1 MASYGYARV
10 SSASQSLTIQQE
22 ALKAYGC
29 EIIRAETHTGTKVD
43 GRTELETLLQFARA
57 GDRIVVTRIDRL
69 ARSITDLCGLVG
81 RMEAAGIV
89 LVAIEQPIETSTP
102 AGRCFLQMLGVFAE
116 FETEIRRERQLF
128 GIAKAK
134 TEGAYKGRKP
144 SIDGA
149 RVREL
154 AASGMGGTAI
164 AKELGVSRASVYRL
178 LGAERTTVVATV

>member
-1 MASYGYARV
+1 MATYGYARV

-22 ALKAYGC
+22 ALRKYGC
-29 EIIRAETHTGTKVD
+29 EIIRAETHTGTRVE

-69 ARSITDLCGLVG
+69 ARSINDLCGLVR

-116 FETEIRRERQLF
+116 FETEIRRERQLL

-134 TEGAYKGRKP
+134 TQGAYKGRKP
-144 SIDGA
+144 SIDVA

-178 LGAERTTVVATV
+178 LGTGQSNGMALT